1 MAADIETLIRQAL
14 ARQNG
19 FDPQVRSKIYQAS
32 RNALAKMI
40 AKSGAVPLEI
50 IDSRNRSLEQMILK
64 IEREFTAEMPA
75 SSTGP
80 DDIPGNKAESQ
91 LPVKPESAFQ
101 VSVPQPVEPG
111 IASGGL
117 FHPPDP
123 NETAEFTSDKSEAET
138 TRSPTSPYLFSE
150 PTVQKPVLP
159 NQEIP
164 NPDSSIA
171 TPSESLLSSTPTA
184 KDNSSFEKS
193 GATAPYAEPTPEYV
207 RPKPKPFRYI
217 IWVIAV
223 IILAIAGW
231 IAYTMTISYINDET
245 RNLPN
250 GRVSQTDQN
259 GAPSDF
265 ITILQPNQ
273 PGALVTAGNGTAKII
288 SETSQP
294 AIRIMSV
301 RKPDTPEI
309 QADPLRLELAPGILK
324 DIAGKKTTIEILA
337 KSGDTGPATFS
348 VSCDFGELGECGRK
362 RFRVGLQP
370 EAVVFSIQISPD
382 FQDGQRAFLAIN
394 TDVTSA
400 AALSGKGAKID
411 IIYARLRASL

>member
-1 MAADIETLIRQAL
+1 MADDIETLIRQAL

-50 IDSRNRSLEQMILK
+50 IDSRNRSLEQTILK

-75 SSTGP
+75 SSTGS
-80 DDIPGNKAESQ
+80 DHIPGQQAESQ
-91 LPVKPESAFQ
+91 L
-101 VSVPQPVEPG
+101 PVEPG

-123 NETAEFTSDKSEAET
+123 NETAIFTTDNSEAEII
-138 TRSPTSPYLFSE
+138 RSPTSPYLFSE
-150 PTVQKPVLP
+150 PTVHKPVLP

-164 NPDSSIA
+164 NPDNSIA
-171 TPSESLLSSTPTA
+171 TPSESLLLSTPAA

-193 GATAPYAEPTPEYV
+193 GSTAPYAEPTPEYV

-231 IAYTMTISYINDET
+231 IAYTMTISYISDEA

-382 FQDGQRAFLAIN
+382 IQDGQRAFLAIN

-411 IIYARLRASL
+411 IIYARLRASF